1 MSKYTT
7 EVRYICE
14 VNAGL
19 KESVGFND
27 VNNVIAESRQK
38 IFNFDYPIFDE
49 AYKERLET
57 KILRHYYTREIG
69 CETVGLWKLRLQS
82 KLCEIMPYYN
92 QLYESARL
100 EFNPFYDVDYTK
112 THSGTNDVTKTGTN
126 KDSTDETKT
135 NNLTTETHDNRVD
148 KLKQSADSTRRD
160 NLTSSK
166 TGADQSDRTER
177 YSDTPQGGLEGI
189 SNNTYLTNA
198 TLNNDTTTYNSQVR
212 DTGSVTTESNGT
224 NNNTYKTDTTETNTG
239 NVKTDSNAIHTIN
252 EKENGTNA
260 YEDTVRGKMGGADYS
275 TLLKK
280 YRETF
285 LNIDVMVINEL
296 EDLFF
301 QLW

>member
-19 KESVGFND
+19 TESVGFND
-27 VNNVIAESRQK
+27 VNNVIADSRAK

-49 AYKERLET
+49 AYKEGLET

-112 THSGTNDVTKTGTN
+112 THTGTNDVTKTGLN
-126 KDSTDETKT
+126 TDITDMTKT
-135 NNLTTETHDNRVD
+135 NNLRNETHETRVEELTQTTD
-148 KLKQSADSTRRD
+148 LTRTD
-160 NLTSSK
+160 NLTSAK
-166 TGADQSDRTER
+166 TGSDDSDRTER
-177 YSDTPQGGLEGI
+177 YSDTPQGGLTGI
-189 SNNTYLTNA
+189 TNNTYLTNV
-198 TLNNDTTTYNSQVR
+198 TLNNDTTTYNSQVT
-212 DTGSVTTESNGT
+212 DSGTVVNSGTIVNDSTNQTDGTQTFEGAVSNTGSVEH
-224 NNNTYKTDTTETNTG
+224 EL
-239 NVKTDSNAIHTIN
+239 N
-252 EKENGTNA
+252 EKENGTDT
-260 YEDTVRGKMGGADYS
+260 YEDIVKGKIGGADYS

>member
-19 KESVGFND
+19 TESVGFND
-27 VNNVIAESRQK
+27 VNNVIADSRAK

-49 AYKERLET
+49 AYKEGLET

-112 THSGTNDVTKTGTN
+112 THTGTNDVTKTGTN

-135 NNLTTETHDNRVD
+135 NNLTTETHDTRVD
-148 KLKQSADSTRRD
+148 KLKQTSDSTRRD

-166 TGADQSDRTER
+166 TGTDQSDRTER
-177 YSDTPQGGLEGI
+177 YSDTPQGGLDGI

-198 TLNNDTTTYNSQVR
+198 TINNDTMTYNSQVR

-224 NNNTYKTDTTETNTG
+224 NNNTYNTDTTQTNKG
-239 NVKTDSNAIHTIN
+239 NVKTDVTAEHTIN
-252 EKENGTNA
+252 ENEKGTNS
-260 YEDTVRGKMGGADYS
+260 YEDIVRGKMGGADYS

-285 LNIDVMVINEL
+285 LNIDIMVINEL